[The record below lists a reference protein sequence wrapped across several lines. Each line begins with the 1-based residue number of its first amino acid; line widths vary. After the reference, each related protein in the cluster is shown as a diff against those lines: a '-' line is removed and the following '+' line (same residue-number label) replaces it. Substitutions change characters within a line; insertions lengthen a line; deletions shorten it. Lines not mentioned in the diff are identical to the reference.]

1 MNVNVY
7 TCVYIYLNVYVY
19 IYTYIYIYIPSNKH
33 VRNITLIL
41 CETLLGYIY
50 SPEAKLSAVHICMHN
65 VRSIAKR
72 I

>member
-7 TCVYIYLNVYVY
+7 TCVYIYIFERVCV
-19 IYTYIYIYIPSNKH
+19 YIYIYLPSNKH